1 MAVNDKGSKLGRG
14 PRRLIC
20 QGVQADHNLAGVIGL
35 MLGLTWIFFSLRI
48 FVRTC
53 ITKGLRV
60 DDLLLIVSIVGP
72 YATLFVFSNFGVDIL
87 YYILCVSRTC
97 DKVWDR
103 GTYYRY
109 FT

>member
-48 FVRTC
+48 YVKAVL
-53 ITKGLRV
+53 TKGWGV
-60 DDLLLIVSIVGP
+60 DDLLLVIGIVSFQDGRSL
-72 YATLFVFSNFGVDIL
+72 A
-87 YYILCVSRTC
+87 
-97 DKVWDR
+97 
-103 GTYYRY
+103 
-109 FT
+109 